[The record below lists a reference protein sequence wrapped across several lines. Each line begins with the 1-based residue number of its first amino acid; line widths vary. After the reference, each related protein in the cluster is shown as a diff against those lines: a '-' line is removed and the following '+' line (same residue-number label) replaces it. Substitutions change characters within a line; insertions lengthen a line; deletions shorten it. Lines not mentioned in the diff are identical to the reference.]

1 MSIKIPHINDATV
14 SDSCKAFLNG
24 IESTIRYDNNILLIG
39 NGFDIALG
47 KKTTY
52 KDFIVYLFILYLFK
66 FVLSFKNNFD
76 KSLLF
81 GAVRNNL
88 ISKRPKQDNDLI
100 QILDIAKNRVTNVSL
115 DKICCS
121 SCSRF
126 SFLDLLLRVVFQ
138 STYNKIFKDIV
149 YYQKEKINLKINR
162 LVCFDYWLS
171 NFFKKL
177 PESRDILRV
186 ADVTSDC
193 LKEFYKDFLK
203 ATEDSKLHGWLDVE
217 NLIQY
222 MVLNES
228 ILNEQFIVGN
238 ALKRYVSSSVFKNGL
253 RNDISCS
260 RGIYLTLQYFTI
272 EFCCFVN
279 LQNISRFDSYYYDM
293 FNIETDLYD
302 IDFRLPLK
310 CNSHTKFDFENSLYK
325 IIDFNYSNTSEN
337 TFNYNYVQHNLFDFY
352 HVNGRSDDF
361 TAVFGYTNLEQE
373 KVNIEAFNFEKRTQR
388 LIKNVQSVDYEALTS
403 KPFNL
408 FIFGHSC
415 SPADKDVFEPLLTSN
430 NLNIVVVYCY
440 SEKDKLSIYKNL
452 CEILGYKLMDH
463 LTRQTEKLS
472 KRLFWAIRK

>member
-24 IESTIRYDNNILLIG
+24 IESTISYDNNILLIG

-47 KKTTY
+47 KKLPIKISLY
-52 KDFIVYLFILYLFK
+52 IYLFYIYLSLFY
-66 FVLSFKNNFD
+66 LIKNNFD

-81 GAVRNNL
+81 VAVRNNL

-138 STYNKIFKDIV
+138 STYNKIYKDIV
-149 YYQKEKINLKINR
+149 YYQNEVINEKNNTA
-162 LVCFDYWLS
+162 VCFDYWLS

-279 LQNISRFDSYYYDM
+279 LQNISRFDSYYYDK

-337 TFNYNYVQHNLFDFY
+337 TFNYNYVQHNHFDFY

-452 CEILGYKLMDH
+452 CQILGYKLMDH

>member
-1 MSIKIPHINDATV
+1 
-14 SDSCKAFLNG
+14 
-24 IESTIRYDNNILLIG
+24 
-39 NGFDIALG
+39 
-47 KKTTY
+47 
-52 KDFIVYLFILYLFK
+52 
-66 FVLSFKNNFD
+66 
-76 KSLLF
+76 
-81 GAVRNNL
+81 
-88 ISKRPKQDNDLI
+88 
-100 QILDIAKNRVTNVSL
+100 
-115 DKICCS
+115 
-121 SCSRF
+121 
-126 SFLDLLLRVVFQ
+126 
-138 STYNKIFKDIV
+138 
-149 YYQKEKINLKINR
+149 
-162 LVCFDYWLS
+162 
-171 NFFKKL
+171 
-177 PESRDILRV
+177 
-186 ADVTSDC
+186 
-193 LKEFYKDFLK
+193 
-203 ATEDSKLHGWLDVE
+203 
-217 NLIQY
+217 

-279 LQNISRFDSYYYDM
+279 LQNISRFDSYYYDK

-310 CNSHTKFDFENSLYK
+310 CTSHTKFDFENSLYK

-337 TFNYNYVQHNLFDFY
+337 TFNYNYVQHNHFDFY

-373 KVNIEAFNFEKRTQR
+373 QVNIEAFNFEKRTQR

>member
-24 IESTIRYDNNILLIG
+24 IESTISYDNNILLIG

-162 LVCFDYWLS
+162 SVCFDYWLS
-171 NFFKKL
+171 NFSKKL
-177 PESRDILRV
+177 SGTRDILSISDIV
-186 ADVTSDC
+186 SDC
-193 LKEFYKDFLK
+193 LIEFYKYFLK
-203 ATEDSKLHGWLDVE
+203 VAEDSKLHGWLDLE
-217 NLIQY
+217 SLIQY

-260 RGIYLTLQYFTI
+260 KGIFYTLQYFTI

-279 LQNISRFDSYYYDM
+279 LQNFSRFDSYYYDK

-337 TFNYNYVQHNLFDFY
+337 TFNYNYVQHNHFDFY

-361 TAVFGYTNLEQE
+361 TAVFGYTNLEQK

-388 LIKNVQSVDYEALTS
+388 LIKNVPSVDYEALTS

-430 NLNIVVVYCY
+430 NLNMVIVYCY
-440 SEKDKLSIYKNL
+440 SEQDKLAIYKNL
-452 CEILGYKLMDH
+452 CEILGYKIMDH